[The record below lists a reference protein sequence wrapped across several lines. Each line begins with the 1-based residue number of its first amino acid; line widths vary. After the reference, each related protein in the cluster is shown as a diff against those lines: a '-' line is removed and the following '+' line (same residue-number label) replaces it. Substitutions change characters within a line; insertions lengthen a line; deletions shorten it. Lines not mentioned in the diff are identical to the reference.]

1 MSDKTIEEKFEEWIK
16 DNAMNRLYMSDYIRA
31 GYQIAQ
37 KEIILEIERRVS
49 IHRFN
54 SEQLRGTSLFKSSN
68 DTKEHYENLLNWIK
82 SEDEKENG

>member
-1 MSDKTIEEKFEEWIK
+1 MTKKVE
-16 DNAMNRLYMSDYIRA
+16 
-31 GYQIAQ
+31 
-37 KEIILEIERRVS
+37 EIILEIERRVS

-82 SEDEKENG
+82 SEDKKGVRDESTRKI